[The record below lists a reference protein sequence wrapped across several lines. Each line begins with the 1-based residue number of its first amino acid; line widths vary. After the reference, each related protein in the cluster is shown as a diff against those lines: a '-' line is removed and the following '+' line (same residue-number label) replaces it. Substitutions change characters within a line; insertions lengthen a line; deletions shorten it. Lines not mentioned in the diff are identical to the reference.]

1 MPVEDPFYTA
11 DKRDSILSN
20 ISSMNDADKSKYDYI
35 WKAELEDGTS
45 IVQFDGRGEEQ
56 NYGNVREALES
67 GRVKSLYWVPVEAGK
82 HSFGVDPAQVDG
94 DTGLIRRN
102 VLRHDAQGTVKERG
116 RVYRIEAGPDYLYI
130 NSKGETTV
138 CQDEDLSIVG
148 EV

>member
-56 NYGNVREALES
+56 NYGDVREALES
-67 GRVKSLYWVPVEAGK
+67 RRVKSLYWVPVEAGK
-82 HSFGVDPAQVDG
+82 DSFGVDPAQVDG

-102 VLRHDAQGTVKERG
+102 VLRHDAQGAVKERG
-116 RVYRIEAGPDYLYI
+116 RVYRIEAGQDYLYI
-130 NSKGETTV
+130 NSKGDTTV
-138 CQDEDLSIVG
+138 CQDKNLSIVG